1 MATSRS
7 DAADNAIVVKN
18 LQKSFKDVKVL
29 HGIDITVR
37 RGSILALLGPNGAGK
52 TTTIRILS
60 TLLPPDG
67 GEARVN
73 GYDVVRQA
81 CEVRSS
87 IGLTGQFAAVDAY
100 LTGEENLLML
110 GRLYR
115 LSHADAKRRTQ
126 ELLEQF
132 DLVDAARRPVKTYSG
147 GMKRRLDLAM
157 SLIAAPPIIFL
168 DEPTTGLD
176 PRSRLSMWALIK
188 QLANNGATILL
199 TTQYMDEADHLADWI
214 VVIDEGRVIA
224 EGDANSLKA
233 RVGSDHV
240 DLTISASSSFAA
252 ARQAIDGQLL
262 QADPE
267 QRILSV
273 AASDGAATLKRLLQR
288 LEDAQIEIEGLS
300 MRRPTLDDVFL
311 FLTGNGSNGSNGNTK
326 EIIHD

>member
-1 MATSRS
+1 MDTTHSNT
-7 DAADNAIVVKN
+7 ADNAIVVRN

-67 GEARVN
+67 GEVRVN
-73 GYDVVRQA
+73 GYDVIRQS
-81 CEVRSS
+81 CEVRGS

-115 LSHADAKRRTQ
+115 LSRADTRNRTR
-126 ELLEQF
+126 ELLERF
-132 DLVDAARRPVKTYSG
+132 DLVDAAQRPVKTYSG

-176 PRSRLSMWALIK
+176 PRSRLSMWAMIK
-188 QLANNGATILL
+188 NLANSGATILL

-224 EGDANSLKA
+224 EGDADSLKT
-233 RVGSDHV
+233 RVGADHV
-240 DLTISASSSFAA
+240 DLTISRNSDFTSAQ
-252 ARQAIDGQLL
+252 QAIDGAQL
-262 QADPE
+262 QADPV
-267 QRILSV
+267 QRVISI
-273 AASDGAATLKRLLQR
+273 AANDGATTLKHILKR
-288 LEDAQIEIEGLS
+288 LEDAQIEVES
-300 MRRPTLDDVFL
+300 VTMRRPTLDDVFL
-311 FLTGNGSNGSNGNTK
+311 FLTANGSRQNIK
-326 EIIHD
+326 EIN

>member
-1 MATSRS
+1 MDRKQLHT
-7 DAADNAIVVKN
+7 ADNAIAVRN
-18 LQKSFKDVKVL
+18 LQKSYKDLKVL
-29 HGIDITVR
+29 HGIDFNVR

-67 GEARVN
+67 GEAYVN
-73 GYDVVRQA
+73 GFDVVQQA

-87 IGLTGQFAAVDAY
+87 IGLTGQFAAVDGY

-115 LSHADAKRRTQ
+115 LSHADTKQRTR

-132 DLVDAARRPVKTYSG
+132 DLVDAAQRPVKTYSG

-157 SLIAAPPIIFL
+157 SLIASPPVIFL

-188 QLANNGATILL
+188 NLANSGTTILL
-199 TTQYMDEADHLADWI
+199 TTQYMDEADFLADWI

-233 RVGSDHV
+233 RVGADHV
-240 DLTISASSSFAA
+240 DLIISRNSNFSLAQRAVDGAKIQANPDQRVLTI
-252 ARQAIDGQLL
+252 
-262 QADPE
+262 
-267 QRILSV
+267 
-273 AASDGAATLKRLLQR
+273 AASHGVTTVKQILQS
-288 LEDAQIEIEGLS
+288 LEDAQIEVESLS
-300 MRRPTLDDVFL
+300 MRRPTLNDVFL
-311 FLTGNGSNGSNGNTK
+311 FLTGNGASNGHPKTEEMK
-326 EIIHD
+326 K

>member
-1 MATSRS
+1 MDIKQP

-18 LQKSFKDVKVL
+18 LQKSFKDLKVL
-29 HGIDITVR
+29 HGVDIAVR

-73 GYDVVRQA
+73 GYDVVSQA

-87 IGLTGQFAAVDAY
+87 IGLTGQFAAVDPY

-115 LSHADAKRRTQ
+115 LSRADTRRRTR

-157 SLIAAPPIIFL
+157 SLIASPPVIFL

-188 QLANNGATILL
+188 TLANGGATILL

-240 DLTISASSSFAA
+240 DLIISRNSSFALA
-252 ARQAIDGQLL
+252 QQAVDGAQL
-262 QADPE
+262 QADAE
-267 QRILSV
+267 QRVISI
-273 AASDGAATLKRLLQR
+273 AASNGTTSLKHILQR
-288 LEDAQIEIEGLS
+288 LEEAQIEIESLS

-311 FLTGNGSNGSNGNTK
+311 FLTENGSHRDAEEIRNG
-326 EIIHD
+326 